1 MRRATRAILLVLMLL
16 GLAAPARAQQSEEE
30 EAVPPATA
38 PVPLSTA
45 LRNAGYT
52 LTAEEAAYLDADE
65 EVTEQ
70 FLTPLLTVELHA
82 PYVQDEY
89 SRQIVLAELRRLAAL
104 DPTATPVAPTP
115 TLAELHRLA
124 LARRTSLQEAAR
136 QWLEGLEANDPA
148 WVARGAEAYGRARQA
163 EADWYALLRQRLS
176 ASGPAAP

>member
-1 MRRATRAILLVLMLL
+1 MRRATRAILLALMLL
-16 GLAAPARAQQSEEE
+16 GLAAPTGAQQSEE
-30 EAVPPATA
+30 EAVPPATG
-38 PVPLSTA
+38 PVPLSAA

-65 EVTEQ
+65 GVTEQ
-70 FLTPLLTVELHA
+70 FLTPLLTIELHA

-104 DPTATPVAPTP
+104 DPTATPVAPPP

-176 ASGPAAP
+176 ASSPGAP